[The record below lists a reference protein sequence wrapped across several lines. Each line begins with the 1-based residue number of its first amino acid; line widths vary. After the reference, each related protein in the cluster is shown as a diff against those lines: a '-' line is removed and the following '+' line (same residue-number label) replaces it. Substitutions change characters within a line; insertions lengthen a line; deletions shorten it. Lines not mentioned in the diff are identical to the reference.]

1 MPRKKVITGRRSSLQ
16 SSIWNYP
23 DQVPGMSNVI
33 QPLGQV
39 HIYGAYL
46 GHILLALFFK
56 TLSLAIVQKTVL
68 AFRLSWLAILLATV
82 HASSSQAN
90 QRSRPSGPQG
100 KKFPDMAQTIF
111 GST

>member
-16 SSIWNYP
+16 SSIWNFP

-56 TLSLAIVQKTVL
+56 TLSLAIGQKTVL
-68 AFRLSWLAILLATV
+68 AFRLAILLATV

-90 QRSRPSGPQG
+90 QHSRPSSPQG
-100 KKFPDMAQTIF
+100 KKLPDMAQTIF

>member
-16 SSIWNYP
+16 SSIWNFP

-56 TLSLAIVQKTVL
+56 TLSLAIGQKTVL
-68 AFRLSWLAILLATV
+68 E
-82 HASSSQAN
+82 ASRHGPN
-90 QRSRPSGPQG
+90 NLRINLMFLFPTSGISFQNLVNVNSG
-100 KKFPDMAQTIF
+100 
-111 GST
+111 